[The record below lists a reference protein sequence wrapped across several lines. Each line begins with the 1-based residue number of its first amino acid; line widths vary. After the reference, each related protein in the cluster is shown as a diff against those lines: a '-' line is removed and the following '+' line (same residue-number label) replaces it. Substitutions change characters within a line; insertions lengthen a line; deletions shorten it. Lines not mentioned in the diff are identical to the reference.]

1 MALAAL
7 GALFL
12 LQVNLEAA
20 KADIT
25 CNFQSQFEELADV
38 KNNTKLDGLQRIRL
52 ELKIRKD
59 ILNNVLDCVIQD
71 ALSTKAK
78 LGEIRPSDQEDKT
91 IQNQFLHQLDLIV
104 YYYQNQKL
112 KIEDLGIRGNEDLPK
127 DIRDLVRDIKE
138 WRANT
143 YLPLAN
149 EAINFLIWIKNRDLI
164 KTTEQR
170 LTQINQTTKNLKVS
184 DNEDIQSLLEKS
196 RLNIETAK
204 VGNLEAKKI
213 FQNFPPSPKNS
224 SLAFIK
230 ISLESLAKAYQNF
243 FDITDAIKK
252 ILLP

>member
-1 MALAAL
+1 MAFAAL

-12 LQVNLEAA
+12 LQINLDVA

-25 CNFQSQFEELADV
+25 CNFQSQFEELVDV
-38 KNNTKLDGLQRIRL
+38 KNNAKLDDLQRIRV

-59 ILNNVLDCVIQD
+59 ILNNILACAIQD
-71 ALSTKAK
+71 VLSTKAK
-78 LGEIRPSDQEDKT
+78 LVEIRPSDEENKI
-91 IQNQFLHQLDLIV
+91 IQNQFLNQLNVIV
-104 YYYQNQKL
+104 NYYQNQKF
-112 KIEDLGIRGNEDLPK
+112 KIEDLGIQGSEDLA
-127 DIRDLVRDIKE
+127 RDIKE

-149 EAINFLIWIKNRDLI
+149 EATNFLIWIKNRDLI

-170 LTQINQTTKNLKVS
+170 LGQVNQTIKNLKVS
-184 DNEDIQSLLEKS
+184 GNENIQSLLEKS

-204 VGNLEAKKI
+204 VGSLEAKKI
-213 FQNFPPSPKNS
+213 FQDFPPSPKSS

-243 FDITDAIKK
+243 FDIMDVIKK
-252 ILLP
+252 MLSP